1 MTIGTLVV
9 VQAECCLE
17 AHADKALPLC
27 LGCRPCFEH
36 KGLLRRWGSGLLH
49 GMELGWAEQGWPN
62 TAMLRSEMAGGK
74 VLTALECVPERC
86 LKLPTTATLVLL
98 SQLPCQTVQ
107 DLGWML
113 RCGTGQAVLCTA
125 PCTGSQIRSCQ
136 GCAVPPYAGAV
147 HSE

>member
-17 AHADKALPLC
+17 AHADKAPPLC

-74 VLTALECVPERC
+74 VMTVLECVPERC
-86 LKLPTTATLVLL
+86 LKLPTTGYIGTAEPAALSDCPGSWLDATLWHRPSSPVH
-98 SQLPCQTVQ
+98 
-107 DLGWML
+107 
-113 RCGTGQAVLCTA
+113 
-125 PCTGSQIRSCQ
+125 
-136 GCAVPPYAGAV
+136 GAV
-147 HSE
+147 HWQPNAQLSGLCCTTLCRCCAQ